1 MFLTDHVYT
10 RLADLDTNERIFSA
24 DIYYHVICFTK
35 CIQRFKATNT
45 SSVPMNKSQ
54 TCERFIFQNY
64 IRFIDEIISR
74 GNGITLSEIRDMINT
89 NEDIDIKYNEVKLF
103 LEDIIIV

>member
-10 RLADLDTNERIFSA
+10 SLADLDTNERMFSA

-64 IRFIDEIISR
+64 IRFIDVIISH
-74 GNGITLSEIRDMINT
+74 GNGIALSEVRNMINT
-89 NEDIDIKYNEVKLF
+89 NESKNIS
-103 LEDIIIV
+103 